1 MTFKEKWELDHPGEK
16 FSFTGHGT
24 ESWRCPY
31 KCGYEKVDA
40 DSAHCEMG
48 CTACWNREMPSLKAA
63 TMAFG
68 NHPVEVPYSGRNPI
82 EYVDTAEFAN
92 AEPHILD
99 SGERR
104 EFETGAVRD
113 IQEGKGRCDLM
124 PLEVVAELLRTANT
138 DSDPYIRRI
147 KNFMDS
153 GETRWLK
160 VCLMEFGTLST
171 AFKSI
176 PTMLLEVAKHFEEGA
191 KKYGESNWQ
200 KGLPVHCYIDS
211 AVRHYL
217 KWLRGDKD
225 EPHDR
230 AFVWNLLCCI
240 WECDFSPRAKMKGT
254 PVAEEATVSKANPSI
269 FYICNRKPC
278 ATCRPDCHST
288 IHSGDAAVLELYS
301 HGVRYEDC
309 PIGLFMHEVD
319 GVFLKT
325 EIINAETGQNTAVHI
340 GLGLSRK
347 FEPDAVVFPIKHP
360 FEVRD
365 RV

>member
-31 KCGYEKVDA
+31 KCGYEKIDA

-68 NHPVEVPYSGRNPI
+68 NHEVELPYSGRKPI

-104 EFETGAVRD
+104 QFETGAVRD

-124 PLEVVAELLRTANT
+124 PLEVAAEYLVLAGLNEKYDKKILEMIVSFQNT
-138 DSDPYIRRI
+138 GITHRLYMAIGYFVEKAYSGSD
-147 KNFMDS
+147 
-153 GETRWLK
+153 T
-160 VCLMEFGTLST
+160 
-171 AFKSI
+171 
-176 PTMLLEVAKHFEEGA
+176 TMLLEVAKHFEEGA
-191 KKYGESNWQ
+191 KKYGENNWQ
-200 KGLPVHCYIDS
+200 KGLPVPCYIDS

-240 WECDFSPRAKMKGT
+240 WECDFSPRAKGETAVADTITLYADNT
-254 PVAEEATVSKANPSI
+254 PIEHIPS
-269 FYICNRKPC
+269 
-278 ATCRPDCHST
+278 DM
-288 IHSGDAAVLELYS
+288 
-301 HGVRYEDC
+301 VRYGDC
-309 PIGLFMHEVD
+309 PAGLFEMDE
-319 GVFLKT
+319 GVFVKT
-325 EIINAETGQNTAVHI
+325 EIADADKYGTYIAIHVNTGHTRLFDNDILV
-340 GLGLSRK
+340 R
-347 FEPDAVVFPIKHP
+347 PIYSP
-360 FEVRD
+360 FTDERCGD
-365 RV
+365 E